1 MIKKISLLLCCVLA
15 SFSCALASIDDSTS
29 SDSTVANSS
38 DTTTA
43 STDGS
48 SSSGEVTAPEPT
60 TPAGEPAPALKDW
73 SVLIYLSPNGWGNF
87 AIKQIDEAVSGIC
100 DETTNVLVC
109 CRLTN
114 KYASLW
120 QLTHDGMVQCDP
132 IKEVES
138 DADRLTR
145 LMQMLIE
152 QYPAQK
158 YALILNGDSTG
169 LVDFVY
175 DGEQKKWVESEFT
188 GQTRGVL
195 LNDKLGTQL
204 TTTELLDVMNM
215 VSQIRGGKLDLL
227 VADTSFMGGLELAA
241 AFGDSVAIY
250 LAAQSHQ
257 YLAGFSYETLF
268 GTLAQTGVS
277 AARLGAAVAT
287 ASATQ
292 FNDGGSYPKFKS
304 FSVTD
309 CAAAQSLLND
319 FISFINDL
327 NLTLALDDRLAAEVY
342 ATSLSLKRELRN
354 NYYVDFVAWLTQVRA
369 ILVSYAAV
377 FHTDLAERIASIDGL
392 IAGMS
397 TVVLT
402 NAAVDGVAM
411 CGLSLCCPKKIGSF
425 PLDLW
430 NPWHQFIQTSI
441 DTASCEEC
449 V

>member
-1 MIKKISLLLCCVLA
+1 MLKKISLLLCCVLA
-15 SFSCALASIDDSTS
+15 SFSY
-29 SDSTVANSS
+29 V
-38 DTTTA
+38 TA
-43 STDGS
+43 STDEATSSDATAETSSNTTGS
-48 SSSGEVTAPEPT
+48 VSEATAE
-60 TPAGEPAPALKDW
+60 LKEW

-120 QLTHDGMVQCDP
+120 QLTHDGMVQCEP

-145 LMQMLIE
+145 LMQLLIE

-175 DGEQKKWVESEFT
+175 DSEQKKWVESEFS

-204 TTTELLDVMNM
+204 TTTELLDVMNT

-241 AFGDSVAIY
+241 ALSDSVAIY

-268 GTLAQTGVS
+268 GTLAQSGVS
-277 AARLGAAVAT
+277 AATLGATVAT

-292 FNDGGSYPKFKS
+292 FSDGGSYPKFKS

-309 CAAAQSLLND
+309 CVAARSLWSD
-319 FISFINDL
+319 FISFVEDF
-327 NLTLALDDRLAAEVY
+327 NLTLALDDRLAAEIY
-342 ATSLSLKRELRN
+342 ATSLSLKRELCG
-354 NYYVDFVAWLTQVRA
+354 NYYVDFVAWLTQLRA

-377 FHTDLAERIASIDGL
+377 FHTDLAARIAAVDRLIDGV
-392 IAGMS
+392 S

-402 NAAVDGVAM
+402 NAVADGVAT
-411 CGLSLCCPKKIGSF
+411 CGLSLCYPKKIGSF
-425 PLDLW
+425 SLDLW

-441 DTASCEEC
+441 DVVACEEC